1 MARTPRLVCRCHNDI
16 EVPAREEYSTR
27 QTSKPNMYVKFAL
40 NTCILAADSKALL
53 NLSCHHKPLI
63 ACVNMAFYFR
73 ANLESRCLPHSQM
86 LRPRWL
92 VEARDQASSDSSGQP
107 HPPAPSIADRQ
118 QVMPSQGPVVFA
130 TEYQGISDPSQPGD
144 APHNA
149 MVNSLLAQAGRD
161 PLPAAE
167 NDETQLDPVLQA
179 QVDAERRVRQR
190 VE

>member
-1 MARTPRLVCRCHNDI
+1 
-16 EVPAREEYSTR
+16 
-27 QTSKPNMYVKFAL
+27 
-40 NTCILAADSKALL
+40 
-53 NLSCHHKPLI
+53 
-63 ACVNMAFYFR
+63 
-73 ANLESRCLPHSQM
+73 M

-92 VEARDQASSDSSGQP
+92 VEALDQASSDSSGQP
-107 HPPAPSIADRQ
+107 HPPAFSIADRQ

-130 TEYQGISDPSQPGD
+130 TEYQGISDSSQPGD

-149 MVNSLLAQAGRD
+149 MVNSLLAQAGGRD

>member
-1 MARTPRLVCRCHNDI
+1 
-16 EVPAREEYSTR
+16 
-27 QTSKPNMYVKFAL
+27 MYVKFAL

-63 ACVNMAFYFR
+63 ACVAFYFH

-130 TEYQGISDPSQPGD
+130 TEYQGISDPSQPGN

-149 MVNSLLAQAGRD
+149 MVISLLAQAGMD

-179 QVDAERRVRQR
+179 QVDEERRVRQR